1 MLIAERLS
9 SAFMLATL
17 CCLLNSATASAQGV
31 GETGKRPQEFG
42 ATLKRFQRN
51 TAASTDKSQSA
62 EPLNE
67 SDSVVSTNT
76 LLTLLDVTVTDAS
89 GSRFITGLKKEDFLV
104 LEEGKVQEI
113 DTLTMGEGDRKMPR
127 SIVLIIDWSG
137 SLLPYL
143 DESVTYAKNL
153 VDQLAPSDEMAIV
166 TDDVKLAAGFTRD
179 KKLLKSSLDSLRES
193 AKRGWR
199 GKSLQFS
206 ALFATLTDLIDVEK
220 KRPVI
225 IFQTD
230 GDEAQHLQDPPGA
243 PSTAPGIYYLSD
255 IHAQVQKSRVKIYA
269 LIPGE
274 KFLGSSRNE
283 LLEKGRRLIKGY
295 GTAYEEYSKPY
306 KRDIVK
312 RDVPDEV
319 VLLIADSRVRGQE
332 AVTRVAELAGGW
344 TSFFETPEQVRQ
356 IYGRILSDMNHQYL
370 ISYYPTNRERDGK
383 LRKVR
388 VEVRNHPEY
397 IVRGRESYYALP

>member
-1 MLIAERLS
+1 MLIAKRLS
-9 SAFMLATL
+9 SAFILATL
-17 CCLLNSATASAQGV
+17 CCPLNSPTAPAQGV
-31 GETGKRPQEFG
+31 GETGKRSQEFG
-42 ATLKRFQRN
+42 ASLKRFQRN
-51 TAASTDKSQSA
+51 ASASTDKSQSTGA
-62 EPLNE
+62 LNE
-67 SDSVVSTNT
+67 ADGVVTMNT

-104 LEEGKVQEI
+104 LEDGKPQEI
-113 DTLTMGEGDRKMPR
+113 DTLIMGEDARKMPR

-143 DESVTYAKNL
+143 DASVTAAKNL
-153 VDQLAPSDEMAIV
+153 VEQLAPSDEMAIV

-179 KKLLKSSLDSLRES
+179 KKLLKSTLDSLRES

-206 ALFATLTDLIDVEK
+206 ALFATLTELIDVEK
-220 KRPVI
+220 KRPII

-230 GDEAQHLQDPPGA
+230 GDEAQSLQDPPRA
-243 PSTAPGIYYLSD
+243 ASTAPGIYYLSD
-255 IHAQVQKSRVKIYA
+255 IHAQVQQSRVKVYT

-274 KFLGSSRNE
+274 KLLGASRGE

-295 GTAYEEYSKPY
+295 GNAYEEYYKPY
-306 KRDIVK
+306 KRDIEK
-312 RDVPDEV
+312 RQFPDEV
-319 VLLIADSRVRGQE
+319 VLLMAESRVRGQE

-356 IYGRILSDMNHQYL
+356 VYGRILSDMNHQYV

-388 VEVRNHPEY
+388 VEVRDHPEY
-397 IVRGRESYYALP
+397 IVQGRESYYALR